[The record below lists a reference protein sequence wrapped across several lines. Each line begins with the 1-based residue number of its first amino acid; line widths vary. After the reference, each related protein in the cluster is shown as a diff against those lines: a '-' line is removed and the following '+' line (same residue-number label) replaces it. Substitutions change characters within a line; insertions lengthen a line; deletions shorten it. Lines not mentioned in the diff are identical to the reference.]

1 MISTGLLILTVMLL
15 GALLVLQ
22 LRRGASGGTDSG
34 EMARIQGLYDAA
46 NQRVRDLETA
56 LTAAQNAQRE
66 SDMALARAEERLAAG
81 DSARSEVEAQRE
93 QLKNEFKV
101 VAQEALGQQSRMLQE
116 QLKQGNKAEM
126 DVLLAPF
133 RA

>member
-1 MISTGLLILTVMLL
+1 MISTGLLILTVLLL
-15 GALLVLQ
+15 GALMVMQ

-66 SDMALARAEERLAAG
+66 SDMALARA
-81 DSARSEVEAQRE
+81 Q
-93 QLKNEFKV
+93 
-101 VAQEALGQQSRMLQE
+101 
-116 QLKQGNKAEM
+116 
-126 DVLLAPF
+126 
-133 RA
+133 

>member
-1 MISTGLLILTVMLL
+1 M
-15 GALLVLQ
+15 VLQ

-34 EMARIQGLYDAA
+34 EIARIQGLYDAA

-93 QLKNEFKV
+93 QLKHEFKV
-101 VAQEALGQQSRMLQE
+101 VAQEALG
-116 QLKQGNKAEM
+116 
-126 DVLLAPF
+126 
-133 RA
+133 